1 MANVNVQ
8 AQFML
13 NTGELISF
21 SGTLSDGG
29 GYQELQTN
37 TTYSTS
43 ATSLGQFANGKM
55 VTQIVQPPSAP
66 TGIAG
71 AYIERR
77 GAILCV
83 LPVAQQG
90 VTSLP
95 CMMPM
100 NVVLQAG
107 DVLRVKPITAASRT
121 FTLSVITSQGTHAI
135 FETVPSGAANN
146 DVTHILSGQSIGQ
159 SLTGQT
165 IVHHWATS
173 IDGSKLSTGGVL
185 YLNDRGLP
193 IGGVSATDPADLQ
206 PKANNLGGASI
217 NLNFVGRVTTS
228 S

>member
-21 SGTLSDGG
+21 GGVLTDNG

-55 VTQIVQPPSAP
+55 LTQIVQAPSCS
-66 TGIAG
+66 TGVAG

-77 GAILCV
+77 GAILCA
-83 LPVAQQG
+83 LPVLSQG
-90 VTSLP
+90 VQSSP

-107 DVLRVKPITAASRT
+107 DVITG
-121 FTLSVITSQGTHAI
+121 QGTHAI
-135 FETVPSGAANN
+135 FEVTPSGAGNN
-146 DVTHILSGQSIGQ
+146 DVVHILSGQSVGQ

-165 IVHHWATS
+165 IVHHWLTS
-173 IDGSKLSTGGVL
+173 IDGSKLVTGGVL

-193 IGGVSATDPADLQ
+193 IGGTSATNPQVLQ
-206 PKANNLGGASI
+206 TKANSMGGASI
-217 NLNFVGRVTTS
+217 NLNFVGRITTNL
-228 S
+228 